1 MNKKFSLIK
10 KDSVTI
16 GGIKLYRIKAKI
28 SFGNVQKGDIGGYVE
43 SEKNLHM
50 LGNAWIY
57 GNARIFGNAQIY
69 GNARIYGDAWIFG
82 NARIYGDAWIYGDA
96 QIFWA
101 SKVGSENGTL
111 TVFNC
116 IEGIKVTRGRFIGT
130 PKQFLD
136 KSKKTHGVTS
146 KIHKE
151 YKLLIKVA
159 KSRIE
164 GAKHDN

>member
-28 SFGNVQKGDIGGYVE
+28 SFGNVKKGDIGGYVE

-50 LGNAWIY
+50 
-57 GNARIFGNAQIY
+57 FGDALVS
-69 GNARIYGDAWIFG
+69 GDAWVY
-82 NARIYGDAWIYGDA
+82 RDT